1 MNKAMI
7 QILLQVQAE
16 PMAASTQKFDVVIG
30 VIGLVFLGIVG
41 YLIYLDKKLKKLE
54 DK

>member
-1 MNKAMI
+1 M
-7 QILLQVQAE
+7 QVLLQLQNE
-16 PMAASTQKFDVVIG
+16 PLAQSTQKFDVVIG
-30 VIGLVFLGIVG
+30 VIALVFLGIVV